1 MFLGPTI
8 VQVIV
13 KGNAKTCIAAMLAGL
28 ITDILLMFQL
38 NAGWVE
44 APILGGLAS
53 AVVYATAGY
62 ITNGMSLKPKAVATA

>member
-1 MFLGPTI
+1 
-8 VQVIV
+8 
-13 KGNAKTCIAAMLAGL
+13 MLAGL
-28 ITDILLMFQL
+28 ITDILLMFRF

-53 AVVYATAGY
+53 AVVYATVGY